1 LKSRYDDGRFL
12 NSLNGDLGGMFVK
25 TIEKQNIKP
34 AMFDSAGRAE
44 VEPRSRYRAARY
56 RDSRD
61 STLFEYSV

>member
-44 VEPRSRYRAARY
+44 VEPNRAARD

-61 STLFEYSV
+61 STFFEYSV